1 MDGAHPLLWTCGLQV
16 QIPAHPMFQVPVS
29 IRRSDRTDPSIAQTR
44 SKPLCGRDL
53 GRSQEDQCLAHRTR
67 QGGNPGNAAKLR
79 CVVAVVVVVA
89 ACCCVCVCLGLEGIK
104 DRQHGS
110 PPKKDTMC
118 FSFRT
123 RSNLIT
129 PSSAWSISVWCTWYL
144 FDHGRMTR

>member
-89 ACCCVCVCLGLEGIK
+89 ACCCVCVFRFGGYQ
-104 DRQHGS
+104 RQAAWVAPEKGH
-110 PPKKDTMC
+110 DVLF
-118 FSFRT
+118 FSNPFE
-123 RSNLIT
+123 
-129 PSSAWSISVWCTWYL
+129 PDYA
-144 FDHGRMTR
+144 